1 MARSVESNV
10 AMTIVIAPYDERWP
24 KLAEAAITELR
35 AALPGKVRAAEHI
48 GSTAV
53 PGLAAKAIIDVM
65 AAVDDLAE
73 VDDAALAA
81 LGYDRI
87 ETCMSR
93 RLLYHRAHG
102 QQHNV
107 HIVELATW
115 ETRKE
120 RIMRDHLRT
129 HPDDARLYA
138 DAKRRL
144 AASGLSGD
152 DYGRAKTEI
161 IQRIMDRA
169 HDERGLPHEPVWE
182 E

>member
-1 MARSVESNV
+1 MPV
-10 AMTIVIAPYDERWP
+10 AIVPYDERWP
-24 KLAEAAITELR
+24 KLAEAAIAELL
-35 AALPGKVRAAEHI
+35 AALPGKVRVAEHI

-53 PGLAAKAIIDVM
+53 PGLAAKPIIDIM

-73 VDDAALAA
+73 VDEGALAA
-81 LGYDRI
+81 LGYERL
-87 ETCMSR
+87 ETGMPR
-93 RLLYHRAHG
+93 RLSYHRARG
-102 QQHNV
+102 QQRNLHV
-107 HIVELATW
+107 VELATW

-120 RIMRDHLRT
+120 RIMRDHLCA

-152 DYGRAKTEI
+152 DYGRAKTGV
-161 IQRIMDRA
+161 IQQIMDRA
-169 HDERGLPHEPVWE
+169 HDERGLPREPVWE